1 MASKMSKKN
10 GRTSA
15 KPRHAQPP
23 GDEVERRFAQVVDAF
38 AKKPRVSTGK
48 TKGFGSGAL
57 KVNGSIFAMLSSK
70 REFVVKLSKDRVDEL
85 VEAGCGK
92 RFDSGR
98 GRLMKEWLAV
108 DPGYRDWI
116 TLAEEAYAFARTA
129 R

>member
-15 KPRHAQPP
+15 KPRRAQPP
-23 GDEVERRFAQVVDAF
+23 DEVERRFAQVVDVF
-38 AKKPRVSTGK
+38 AKKPRVSTGT

-57 KVNGSIFAMLSSK
+57 KLNGRIFAMLSSK

-92 RFDSGR
+92 RFDTGR

-108 DPGYRDWI
+108 DPGHRDWI